1 MLTMSEKLIDEEHLD
16 EYTVRRYFAEDGNIS
31 EQILQRVDPLFDEN
45 QASRNEGYNK
55 FANVRK
61 VAEIPIALI
70 EEWKVKYGFD
80 WFTASQA
87 ERRAILNNP
96 DYFFLR
102 TTEERV

>member
-1 MLTMSEKLIDEEHLD
+1 MSNDLIAEEHLD

-31 EQILQRVDPLFDEN
+31 EQILQKVDPVLN
-45 QASRNEGYNK
+45 QNQILRNAGYDK
-55 FANVRK
+55 KANIRK

-70 EEWKVKYGFD
+70 EEWKVQYGFD

-96 DYFFLR
+96 DYFYLR